1 MRQAE
6 DIVWSAITE
15 SAKRRFDYTGLKNH
29 LSASGDER
37 VAEYILFQIIVGYA
51 EHLSRDELLL
61 KVKGDLQL
69 FGYSM
74 SAKDLEEFLADKKEI
89 LNTEILAAKEALAG
103 FAQGKDAPG
112 LLVRIQRLLKLLEK

>member
-15 SAKRRFDYTGLKNH
+15 SAKRRFDYTGFKNR

-37 VAEYILFQIIVGYA
+37 VAEYVLFQIITGYA
-51 EHLSRDELLL
+51 EKLSREELLS
-61 KVKGDLQL
+61 KIREEMQL
-69 FGYSM
+69 FGYSF
-74 SAKDLEEFLADKKEI
+74 SAEDMEEFLADKKEI
-89 LNTEILAAKEALAG
+89 LGAEIRAAKEALSG

-112 LLVRIQRLLKLLEK
+112 LLVQIKRLLPVL